1 MLFVYLLFFHFYLL
15 VSTIK
20 LLLNDFMDEKSK
32 VNPLKFQNVK
42 CMTNLNGPKRKK
54 STLYVIRSGGIS
66 LGNNNSTV
74 FYIDTLSN
82 NTFFKRNERGTLSWW
97 KNSYN
102 IIFNVRN
109 KRDRLSNDLW
119 HQQKFWDT

>member
-1 MLFVYLLFFHFYLL
+1 
-15 VSTIK
+15 
-20 LLLNDFMDEKSK
+20 MDEKSK

-54 STLYVIRSGGIS
+54 RTLYVIRSGGIS

-82 NTFFKRNERGTLSWW
+82 NTFFKRNERGTLS
-97 KNSYN
+97 
-102 IIFNVRN
+102 
-109 KRDRLSNDLW
+109 
-119 HQQKFWDT
+119 

>member
-1 MLFVYLLFFHFYLL
+1 MLFVYRIFFHFYLL

-74 FYIDTLSN
+74 FYIDTISN
-82 NTFFKRNERGTLSWW
+82 NTF
-97 KNSYN
+97 
-102 IIFNVRN
+102 
-109 KRDRLSNDLW
+109 
-119 HQQKFWDT
+119 